1 MLKVAVNVETPE
13 GISVEEV
20 DPPLAETN
28 VGVVVSVRDAPSP
41 SKSVS
46 VTVNPERVTFPLF
59 SMVID

>member
-1 MLKVAVNVETPE
+1 METPE
-13 GISVEEV
+13 GISVEDV

-59 SMVID
+59 SMVIK